1 MPLEGRIAIDLGFT
15 DTATGSDTVQSLK
28 RISLVESTGV
38 TTGKVALVTG
48 TVSTAASE
56 LWNSGNGVLFGGYRE
71 ASGQLVTFSSISR
84 VALRGSGT
92 AGVVIKDTDLNMVE
106 MISRNNEIAI
116 GSHGTGSS
124 LSVFTLGGTAS
135 FTAVLYG
142 S

>member
-48 TVSTAASE
+48 TVSTAAVG
-56 LWNSGNGVLFGGYRE
+56 LWSVNAGLQFGGYRD
-71 ASGQLVTFSSISR
+71 ASGGVVTFASVSR
-84 VALRGSGT
+84 VALQASGSSG
-92 AGVVIKDTDLNMVE
+92 AVIEDADLGVVELL
-106 MISRNNEIAI
+106 
-116 GSHGTGSS
+116 S
-124 LSVFTLGGTAS
+124 LSNRIAVADNVGNNLQIRTLAGTAS